1 VDRQLLERMIGA
13 SVLVIFLIVIVPAVL
28 TGPEQVPVNDISQPM
43 DADGMR
49 QVTIRPDGAV
59 ASPPVAQP
67 LEAPDAGALEATP
80 VPAEPIPKPL
90 PAPKPEP
97 VPEPKPEP
105 KPQPKPKAVPKP
117 APKPVAEKSAQLQA
131 GWVVQLGS
139 FSSKA
144 NAEALAKRAVQAG
157 FASYL
162 VPLARD
168 GKTLYRVRVGPPAAQ
183 RSQAEKLAGKLKAA
197 GYTGQVA
204 RQEAGG

>member
-13 SVLVIFLIVIVPAVL
+13 TVLVIFLIVIVPAVL

-67 LEAPDAGALEATP
+67 LETADASDPAATP
-80 VPAEPIPKPL
+80 VPVVVPEPP
-90 PAPKPEP
+90 PAPKPQP
-97 VPEPKPEP
+97 APEPKPEP
-105 KPQPKPKAVPKP
+105 KPLLKPKPAPKP
-117 APKPVAEKSAQLQA
+117 APKPVVEKSAQLKA

-183 RSQAEKLAGKLKAA
+183 RSQAEKLASKLKAA
-197 GYTGQVA
+197 GYSGQVA